1 MVLFSLWGVDQGLPP
16 ASVAS
21 AGWRGEGNS
30 NPELCTAAVFPFD
43 KARSGWLPP
52 GSPSV
57 CPNATVS
64 QPLSF
69 AFWEPQPGCLA
80 HLSLRFI
87 SELLAF
93 AIVRAHGSRTVGIN
107 VWLFMLKSVLYKEN
121 TPVTLPSI
129 LKHSWWDCCSAP
141 RYPGFQRFF

>member
-1 MVLFSLWGVDQGLPP
+1 MGVVTLKVYLLLNFCLSFPSAPP
-16 ASVAS
+16 PQPDFLDGVFFPL
-21 AGWRGEGNS
+21 RGGSGPPSCISSQCRVERKREQY
-30 NPELCTAAVFPFD
+30 PELCTATVFPFD

-57 CPNATVS
+57 CPNVTVS

-80 HLSLRFI
+80 HLSLRFV

-93 AIVRAHGSRTVGIN
+93 ATVRAHGSGTVGIN
-107 VWLFMLKSVLYKEN
+107 V
-121 TPVTLPSI
+121 
-129 LKHSWWDCCSAP
+129 
-141 RYPGFQRFF
+141 